1 MADPQHTHRFPAPSA
16 DAGPRESTGGFPISE
31 AAERLGTSARMLR
44 YRESLGL
51 LPVTKEQPSGRGHRH
66 RRFTEED
73 LSTVAAG
80 LELEHSY
87 DISPAALAFAL
98 RMLAEPTTLAHVR
111 AYGERLGRL
120 APPPA
125 RAMDFEKQK
134 ALRLLQQRA
143 QGR

>member
-1 MADPQHTHRFPAPSA
+1 MEHNSA
-16 DAGPRESTGGFPISE
+16 RSIPISA
-31 AAERLGTSARMLR
+31 AAEQLGTTARMLR

-51 LPVTKEQPSGRGHRH
+51 LPVTKEQPTGRGHRH
-66 RRFTEED
+66 RRFSEAD

-80 LELEHSY
+80 LELERSY
-87 DISPAALAFAL
+87 DITPTALSFAL
-98 RMLAEPTTLAHVR
+98 RVLSEPATMASVR

-120 APPPA
+120 APRPA

-134 ALRLLQQRA
+134 ALRLLRQ